1 MTINIKKQIALLGD
15 DYIKRTQDRFTVG
28 EVVPYPYQVV
38 AYAEIA
44 KRLSNYEHPFFVK
57 ASVSAGKT
65 IIFAMV
71 AKQCQKMGLKM
82 LVLARQGEIVD
93 QDSEEIDNFGVTNS
107 IFSAS
112 LGIKSCYFPIVLDLR
127 VRLQMA

>member
-1 MTINIKKQIALLGD
+1 MNIEKQIALLGE
-15 DYIKRTQDRFTVG
+15 DYIKRTQERFTVG

-107 IFSAS
+107 
-112 LGIKSCYFPIVLDLR
+112 
-127 VRLQMA
+127 